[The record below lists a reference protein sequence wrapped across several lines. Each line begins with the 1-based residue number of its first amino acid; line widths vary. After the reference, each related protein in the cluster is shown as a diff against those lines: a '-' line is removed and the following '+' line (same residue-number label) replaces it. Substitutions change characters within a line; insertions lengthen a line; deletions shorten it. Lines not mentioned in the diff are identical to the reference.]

1 MPHPDAMLDAN
12 ESVTADPGAAMAADI
27 AYAKVNVALHVR
39 ARRDDGYHALESLFV
54 FAEDGDRLQGVATDD
69 RAIDLVIDGPFGA
82 MLDAGADNL
91 VMRAARALQAY
102 LGEQRGAAIRLTKH
116 LPVASGIGGGSADAA
131 ATLRLLVRLWDV
143 RIDDGEL
150 AALALDLG
158 SDVPAC
164 IASVT
169 QMVKGRG
176 ERLARHRVDGLE
188 GCPMLLVNPGVAVS
202 TAQVFAGWDR
212 VDRGPLDADSL
223 DALVSEG
230 RNDLEAPARAAA
242 PAIGDVLA
250 ALDGRDG
257 LVLARM
263 SGSGATCF
271 ALFRSAAALQ
281 SAARAVR
288 VAQPG
293 WWVMETRIR
302 AA

>member
-1 MPHPDAMLDAN
+1 MPHHDAEL
-12 ESVTADPGAAMAADI
+12 EADTLVET

-54 FAEDGDRLQGVATDD
+54 FAEHGDRLIGQATDD
-69 RAIDLVIDGPFGA
+69 GAIDLVIDGPFGEA
-82 MLDAGADNL
+82 LDVGPGNL
-91 VMRAARALQAY
+91 VVKAARALQSY
-102 LGEQRGAAIRLTKH
+102 LGEQRGAAIRLTKV

-143 RIDDGEL
+143 RIEEREL

-169 QMVKGRG
+169 QLVTGRG
-176 ERLARHRVDGLE
+176 EGLARHAVEGLA
-188 GCPMLLVNPGVAVS
+188 GMAMLLVNPGVAVP
-202 TAQVFAGWDR
+202 TGQVFAGWDR
-212 VDRGPLDADSL
+212 QDRGPLDAGSL
-223 DALVSEG
+223 DALISWG
-230 RNDLEAPARAAA
+230 RNDLESPAIVAA
-242 PAIGDVLA
+242 PVIAEVLA
-250 ALDGRDG
+250 YLNAQPG

-271 ALFRSAAALQ
+271 ALFADDAALAD
-281 SAARAVR
+281 AAMAVR
-288 VAQPG
+288 IAHPD
-293 WWVMETRIR
+293 WWVMETRIG